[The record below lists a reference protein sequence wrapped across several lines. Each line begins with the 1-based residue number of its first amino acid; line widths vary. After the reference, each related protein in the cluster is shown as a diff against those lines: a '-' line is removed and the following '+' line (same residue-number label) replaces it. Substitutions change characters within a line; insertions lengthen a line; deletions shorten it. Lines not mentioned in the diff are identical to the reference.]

1 MPTSALPNR
10 RPTINRHDDILDR
23 PSRKPGL
30 QTVTCADYGRFEL
43 GDRRGSPPGVK
54 SRGLSH
60 VRRSSTS
67 ASHERLGI
75 LFAYGVFNSVRT
87 LGLKNS
93 RCLILEF
100 VRNLFARNE
109 DFRTLGNALQETL
122 SQSECGRGIVVI
134 REAVDRAVPNLPLL
148 RDRDRFLWGRS
159 AALQLVDDI
168 RRVFS
173 NADKSEP

>member
-122 SQSECGRGIVVI
+122 SQSECGRGIARRWTAQYRICPSSATGIGSFGVV
-134 REAVDRAVPNLPLL
+134 LPLFSL
-148 RDRDRFLWGRS
+148 LTTFVESFLTRIS
-159 AALQLVDDI
+159 PSLSLH
-168 RRVFS
+168 
-173 NADKSEP
+173 